1 MNSTVV
7 SRMVPPGMSQTETV
21 RRLVRAADRAALG
34 TLMDGAPYASL
45 VLTACDQRGAP
56 LLLLSRLAQ
65 HTMNID
71 RDPRVSILFDATQGL
86 DDPLTGARAS
96 VQGRAHRIEDKAL
109 LARYVARH
117 PSAEA
122 YVGFADFG
130 LFRIA
135 PGRAH
140 LVAGFGRIHWIE
152 DFLDEAAPALE
163 AAEPGILAHMNGDHA
178 EAVDLYARSL
188 CGKEGTG
195 WRLTGI
201 DPEGADLRRAGS
213 TARLDF
219 GTRVTDAAGARAEL
233 VRLVKV
239 ARGER

>member
-1 MNSTVV
+1 
-7 SRMVPPGMSQTETV
+7 MVPAAMSQTQTA
-21 RRLVRAADRAALG
+21 RRLVRAADRAALA
-34 TLMDGAPYASL
+34 TLMEGAPYASL

-56 LLLLSRLAQ
+56 LLLVSSLAQ
-65 HTMNID
+65 HTMNIE
-71 RDPRVSILFDATQGL
+71 RDPRVSVLFDATEGL
-86 DDPLTGARAS
+86 DDPLTGSRVS
-96 VQGRAHRIEDKAL
+96 LQGRADRVDDKAL

-122 YVGFADFG
+122 YAGFADFG

-152 DFLDEAAPALE
+152 DFLGAAEPALE
-163 AAEPGILAHMNGDHA
+163 AAEPGILAHMNADHA

-201 DPEGADLRRAGS
+201 DPEGADLRRAG
-213 TARLDF
+213 TVARLDF
-219 GTRVTDAAGARAEL
+219 ATRVVDAASARAEL